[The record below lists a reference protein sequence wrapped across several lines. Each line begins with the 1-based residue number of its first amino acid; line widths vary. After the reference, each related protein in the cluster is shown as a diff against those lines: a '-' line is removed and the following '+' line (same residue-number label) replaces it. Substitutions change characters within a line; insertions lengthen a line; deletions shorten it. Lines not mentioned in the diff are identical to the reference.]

1 MAYKLSIY
9 LELDTSSSISAVMT
23 QKHSKY
29 LNHFCISGIIS
40 LEMCKNN
47 YHLNKFRKMSDSHWF
62 GKSTLSETNVL
73 QNFYKITELILW
85 NTQNQ
90 IRYSSSECFQE
101 HSLLSQ
107 LSMKSDLYLLA
118 SFSFAAFKTLF
129 SL

>member
-9 LELDTSSSISAVMT
+9 LELDTSSSISAAMT

-29 LNHFCISGIIS
+29 LNHFCISGMIS
-40 LEMCKNN
+40 LVMCKNN
-47 YHLNKFRKMSDSHWF
+47 CPLNKFRKMSDSHWF
-62 GKSTLSETNVL
+62 GKSTLSETNIL

-85 NTQNQ
+85 NAQNQ
-90 IRYSSSECFQE
+90 IRYSSSERFQE
-101 HSLLSQ
+101 HSLFSQ

-118 SFSFAAFKTLF
+118 SLSFAAFKTLF